1 VDETQEK
8 LARIARDTMMELVS
22 RGMPATP
29 GNYERVFAEL
39 CGKRGLPPHA
49 YQAGGSASGGADGDA
64 SNELVGLVLS
74 MAELAR
80 QAAPQH
86 AGLRSVVELAKQLT
100 DENGALDPAV
110 ATNLTQRVDQV
121 QLELGAQGAAG
132 GGGGGGGGGAGPAL
146 RKVAELCKG
155 LVPLA
160 DPEGHAKEVV
170 LPALVGLGQA
180 ASVEEAQPH
189 FEALAAFVLNRRKAV
204 AADMLQQ
211 RAQQKRTQELVALA
225 DACAE
230 HVARVGGGQPEVET
244 VVASLR
250 SRLPGADAKALQEM
264 RLELGTQL
272 SRVEASSAPVQEQKN
287 VVKTVLKTLA
297 DQLASA
303 THGSAAF
310 ETAALR
316 IRQRLEN
323 ATEMTELRELQ
334 DLLVREAANAAS
346 EASNM
351 RTQLGDLST
360 QVSASQAQIDSLER
374 KLVETK
380 QVMNLDPLTRVP
392 NRRAMTDW
400 VESTLYAEG
409 RPERGYSLL
418 MLDLDHFKK
427 VNDTYGHLAGDAVL
441 QETAKRVKLGIREV
455 DMLARFGGE
464 EFVLVLPECDAHI
477 ARAVADRM
485 VMLVNRKPVIHG
497 GVNIPISTSIGVATK
512 RSGEGFKEVFERADL
527 CVYRAKETGR
537 NRAVSETELAAG
549 AA

>member
-1 VDETQEK
+1 MDETQEK
-8 LARIARDTMMELVS
+8 LARIARDTMMELMS

-29 GNYERVFAEL
+29 GNYERAFADL
-39 CGKRGLPPHA
+39 CGKRGIPPQA
-49 YQAGGSASGGADGDA
+49 YQAARSTSGGADADA
-64 SNELVGLVLS
+64 ANELVGLVLS

-100 DENGALDPAV
+100 DAGGALDTAV
-110 ATNLTQRVDQV
+110 ATNLTQRVDQLQV
-121 QLELGAQGAAG
+121 ELGVQGAAVG
-132 GGGGGGGGGAGPAL
+132 SGGAGPVL

-160 DPEGHAKEVV
+160 DPEGQAKDVV

-180 ASVEEAQPH
+180 GSVEDAQPH
-189 FEALAAFVLNRRKAV
+189 FEALAAFVLTRRKAV

-303 THGSAAF
+303 THGSTAF

-351 RTQLGDLST
+351 RTQLADLST

-374 KLVETK
+374 KLIETK

-485 VMLVNRKPVIHG
+485 VMLVNRKPVTHA